1 MVRVVAPS
9 LLTEFKIKSL
19 ITPDVMGSKP
29 DVGSSNSS
37 ISWLIRYRSCYL
49 RLFFACRL
57 IIQLEINQEHEV
69 QDPAGL

>member
-37 ISWLIRYRSCYL
+37 ISGLSAIAL
-49 RLFFACRL
+49 AIAALFC
-57 IIQLEINQEHEV
+57 IPPDNS
-69 QDPAGL
+69 AGNKSRT